1 MGERLSIPLMPLAI
15 EIYIIGEICDISR
28 ITLFLIAF
36 YKNIGNIVLRFVI
49 GYYFKIHRS
58 LKRRTWLG
66 NRWFAATQER
76 QGYMADKTIPR
87 PVQPK
92 RKKVKVLVPLAKKKK
107 VKHAKETDPLALYL
121 KQISRYP
128 LLTAEE
134 EISIGA
140 KIQDARLQ
148 VRLLDESRLTSG
160 LSDEAWANERTQWER
175 ELIAIKNRM
184 ISSNLR
190 LVVSIAKNYQHRGLG
205 LLDLIDEGNIGLI
218 EAVERFDYTRG
229 CRFSTYGTWWIRQA
243 IIKSLADKGRVI
255 RIPIHML
262 NTIKKCYFVA
272 KQLTQDLGRDPY
284 PEELAEKLGME
295 PKKVKE
301 IMKLSQETASLD
313 TTVDEDNVTH
323 LSDLIKDENVV
334 EPFEEVFSMAL
345 QDTLGDVLKNLSQR
359 EITIIKLRYGLNGEG
374 PRTLEETGKLLGITR
389 ERVRQIQEKAIQKL
403 KELQELS
410 AFQEES

>member
-1 MGERLSIPLMPLAI
+1 MSDGA
-15 EIYIIGEICDISR
+15 Y
-28 ITLFLIAF
+28 
-36 YKNIGNIVLRFVI
+36 
-49 GYYFKIHRS
+49 
-58 LKRRTWLG
+58 
-66 NRWFAATQER
+66 
-76 QGYMADKTIPR
+76 PR

-92 RKKVKVLVPLAKKKK
+92 RKRSKAAAPLSKRKKP
-107 VKHAKETDPLALYL
+107 KHAKETDPLALYL

-128 LLTAEE
+128 LLIAEE
-134 EISIGA
+134 EISIGE
-140 KIQDARLQ
+140 KIQKSRIR
-148 VRLLDESRLTSG
+148 VKELDEVKLAGAIGGEEWQKER
-160 LSDEAWANERTQWER
+160 ERTER
-175 ELIAIKNRM
+175 DLVQSKNKM

-190 LVVSIAKNYQHRGLG
+190 LVVSIAKNYQHRGLS

-272 KQLTQDLGRDPY
+272 KQLTQELGRDPN
-284 PEELAEKLGME
+284 PEELAEKLGMDSR
-295 PKKVKE
+295 KVKE

-323 LSDLIKDENVV
+323 LSDLIKDESVV
-334 EPFEEVFSMAL
+334 EPFEEVFSMTL
-345 QDTLGDVLKNLSQR
+345 QDTLGNVLKNLSQR
-359 EITIIKLRYGLNGEG
+359 EITIIQLRYGLNGEG

-410 AFQEES
+410 EYRSDQ

>member
-1 MGERLSIPLMPLAI
+1 VDFKFGSNIFLETVRGTIEKAGLMTERTSPNPA
-15 EIYIIGEICDISR
+15 
-28 ITLFLIAF
+28 
-36 YKNIGNIVLRFVI
+36 
-49 GYYFKIHRS
+49 
-58 LKRRTWLG
+58 
-66 NRWFAATQER
+66 
-76 QGYMADKTIPR
+76 
-87 PVQPK
+87 QP
-92 RKKVKVLVPLAKKKK
+92 RKKARLALPQVKKKK
-107 VKHAKETDPLALYL
+107 PKHPKETDPLALYL
-121 KQISRYP
+121 KQISRYH
-128 LLTAEE
+128 LLTAEDE
-134 EISIGA
+134 LQIGEN
-140 KIQDARLQ
+140 IQ
-148 VRLLDESRLTSG
+148 G
-160 LSDEAWANERTQWER
+160 LRAHVAGLELGGTEREAAQR
-175 ELIAIKNRM
+175 ELIEVKNRM

-272 KQLTQDLGRDPY
+272 KQLTQELGRDPR
-284 PEELAEKLGME
+284 PEELAQKLGME
-295 PKKVKE
+295 SKKVKE

-313 TTVDEDNVTH
+313 TTVDDDNVTH
-323 LSDLIKDENVV
+323 LSDLIKDDSIV
-334 EPFEEVFSMAL
+334 EPFEEVFSMTL
-345 QDTLGDVLKNLSQR
+345 QDTLANVLKNLSQR
-359 EITIIKLRYGLNGEG
+359 EITIIKLRFGLNGEG

-410 AFQEES
+410 EYRGSFN

>member
-1 MGERLSIPLMPLAI
+1 MTEGTS
-15 EIYIIGEICDISR
+15 
-28 ITLFLIAF
+28 
-36 YKNIGNIVLRFVI
+36 
-49 GYYFKIHRS
+49 
-58 LKRRTWLG
+58 
-66 NRWFAATQER
+66 
-76 QGYMADKTIPR
+76 PR
-87 PVQPK
+87 PVQP
-92 RKKVKVLVPLAKKKK
+92 RKKKTKLAMTNTGKKKP
-107 VKHAKETDPLALYL
+107 KHPKETDPLALYL
-121 KQISRYP
+121 KQISRYS
-128 LLTAEE
+128 LLTAEDELRIGE
-134 EISIGA
+134 EIQGLRAQTAALEPGGA
-140 KIQDARLQ
+140 
-148 VRLLDESRLTSG
+148 
-160 LSDEAWANERTQWER
+160 ER
-175 ELIAIKNRM
+175 EISQKRLIGVKNRM

-272 KQLTQDLGRDPY
+272 KQLTQELGRDPR
-284 PEELAEKLGME
+284 PEELAEKLGMDAR
-295 PKKVKE
+295 KVKE

-323 LSDLIKDENVV
+323 LSDLIKDESIV
-334 EPFEEVFSMAL
+334 EPFEEVFSMTL
-345 QDTLGDVLKNLSQR
+345 QDTLATVLQNLSER
-359 EITIIKLRYGLNGEG
+359 EIIIIKLRYGLNGEG

-403 KELQELS
+403 KELKELS
-410 AFQEES
+410 EYRGSF

>member
-1 MGERLSIPLMPLAI
+1 MSEGS
-15 EIYIIGEICDISR
+15 SR
-28 ITLFLIAF
+28 PI
-36 YKNIGNIVLRFVI
+36 
-49 GYYFKIHRS
+49 
-58 LKRRTWLG
+58 
-66 NRWFAATQER
+66 Q
-76 QGYMADKTIPR
+76 Q
-87 PVQPK
+87 
-92 RKKVKVLVPLAKKKK
+92 KKKK
-107 VKHAKETDPLALYL
+107 KRATLVLPRKKPKHLKETDPLALYL
-121 KQISRYP
+121 KQISRYA

-134 EISIGA
+134 ELTIGESIQ
-140 KIQDARLQ
+140 KSR
-148 VRLLDESRLTSG
+148 VRLKAVDDCLKESTSDAEG
-160 LSDEAWANERTQWER
+160 WRVERERVER
-175 ELIAIKNRM
+175 ELVASKNRM

-190 LVVSIAKNYQHRGLG
+190 LVVSIAKNYQHRGLS

-272 KQLTQDLGRDPY
+272 KQLTQELGRDPN
-284 PEELAEKLGME
+284 PEELAEKLGMDSR
-295 PKKVKE
+295 KVKE

-323 LSDLIKDENVV
+323 LADLIKDETAA
-334 EPFEEVFSMAL
+334 EPFEEVFSMTL

-359 EITIIKLRYGLNGEG
+359 EIMIIQLRYGLNGEG

-389 ERVRQIQEKAIQKL
+389 ERVRQIQEKAILKL
-403 KELQELS
+403 KELHEL
-410 AFQEES
+410 AEYQGES

>member
-1 MGERLSIPLMPLAI
+1 MTDGAS
-15 EIYIIGEICDISR
+15 
-28 ITLFLIAF
+28 
-36 YKNIGNIVLRFVI
+36 
-49 GYYFKIHRS
+49 
-58 LKRRTWLG
+58 
-66 NRWFAATQER
+66 
-76 QGYMADKTIPR
+76 PR

-92 RKKVKVLVPLAKKKK
+92 KKKKPSLTLPMGKKK
-107 VKHAKETDPLALYL
+107 VKHPKETDPLALYL
-121 KQISRYP
+121 KQISRYA
-128 LLTAEE
+128 LLSAEDE
-134 EISIGA
+134 MLIGE
-140 KIQDARLQ
+140 KIQNLRAGSASL
-148 VRLLDESRLTSG
+148 EP
-160 LSDEAWANERTQWER
+160 ECPER
-175 ELIAIKNRM
+175 EAAQKELVEVKNRM

-190 LVVSIAKNYQHRGLG
+190 LVVSIAKNYQHRGLS

-272 KQLTQDLGRDPY
+272 KQLTQELGRDPR
-284 PEELAEKLGME
+284 PEELAEKLGMDA
-295 PKKVKE
+295 KKVKE

-403 KELQELS
+403 KELKELTEYRGN
-410 AFQEES
+410 FN

>member
-1 MGERLSIPLMPLAI
+1 M
-15 EIYIIGEICDISR
+15 
-28 ITLFLIAF
+28 
-36 YKNIGNIVLRFVI
+36 
-49 GYYFKIHRS
+49 
-58 LKRRTWLG
+58 
-66 NRWFAATQER
+66 
-76 QGYMADKTIPR
+76 
-87 PVQPK
+87 QPK
-92 RKKVKVLVPLAKKKK
+92 KKAKTTSLALVKKKK
-107 VKHAKETDPLALYL
+107 AKHTKETDPLALYL
-121 KQISRYP
+121 KQISRYA

-134 EISIGA
+134 ELQIGE
-140 KIQDARLQ
+140 KIVKARAR
-148 VRLLDESRLTSG
+148 VRELDEARKGG
-160 LSDEAWANERTQWER
+160 LVPDDEWTEER
-175 ELIAIKNRM
+175 ERWEKELVGTKNRM

-190 LVVSIAKNYQHRGLG
+190 LVVSIAKNYQHRGLS

-272 KQLTQDLGRDPY
+272 KQLTQELGRDPN
-284 PEELAEKLGME
+284 PEELADKLGMDSR
-295 PKKVKE
+295 KVKE

-323 LSDLIKDENVV
+323 LSDLIKDENVA

-345 QDTLGDVLKNLSQR
+345 QDTLGDVLKNLSER
-359 EITIIKLRYGLNGEG
+359 EITIIQLRYGLNGEG

-403 KELQELS
+403 KELQQLS
-410 AFQEES
+410 E

>member
-1 MGERLSIPLMPLAI
+1 MKEGMS
-15 EIYIIGEICDISR
+15 
-28 ITLFLIAF
+28 
-36 YKNIGNIVLRFVI
+36 
-49 GYYFKIHRS
+49 
-58 LKRRTWLG
+58 
-66 NRWFAATQER
+66 
-76 QGYMADKTIPR
+76 PR
-87 PVQPK
+87 PVQP
-92 RKKVKVLVPLAKKKK
+92 RKKKTKLVMPASRKKS
-107 VKHAKETDPLALYL
+107 KHPKETDPLALYL

-128 LLTAEE
+128 LLTAEDELQIGERIQALRAHTATLESGSE
-134 EISIGA
+134 EQA
-140 KIQDARLQ
+140 
-148 VRLLDESRLTSG
+148 
-160 LSDEAWANERTQWER
+160 LSQK
-175 ELIAIKNRM
+175 ELIEVKNRM

-218 EAVERFDYTRG
+218 EAVERFDYMRG

-272 KQLTQDLGRDPY
+272 KQLTQELGRDPR
-284 PEELAEKLGME
+284 PEELAEKLGMDAR
-295 PKKVKE
+295 KVKE

-323 LSDLIKDENVV
+323 LSDLIKDDSIM
-334 EPFEEVFSMAL
+334 EPFEEVFSMTL
-345 QDTLGDVLKNLSQR
+345 QDTLSDVLKNLSER
-359 EITIIKLRYGLNGEG
+359 EIIIIKLRYGLNGEG

-403 KELQELS
+403 KELKELS
-410 AFQEES
+410 EYKGSF